1 MYSKSGTKTST
12 TGCLRSIER
21 LQEALEQADA
31 VVIGAGAGL
40 SASAGFTYTGERF
53 EKYFGDF
60 IARYGFADMYSGGFH
75 PFATPEEHWAYWSRY
90 IYINRYMDA
99 PKPVYNAL
107 LQLVR
112 DKDYFVLTTN
122 VDHCFQ
128 KAGFE
133 KRRLFY
139 TQGDYGLW
147 QCSRPCHDKTY
158 DNERAVRQMVRDQC
172 DMRIPS
178 ELIPHCPV
186 CGAPM
191 AMGLRTDMTFVEDE
205 GWHEAARGYEDFLKR
220 HQGLRVLFLEL
231 GVGGNTPVI
240 IKYPF
245 WKMTYR
251 NPKAVYACVNLS
263 RAYCPPEI
271 RRQTICIEGDIGEI
285 LNSVCRARVCR
296 TAGA

>member
-12 TGCLRSIER
+12 EGCSRRIER
-21 LQEALEQADA
+21 LQKALEQADA

-40 SASAGFTYTGERF
+40 STSAGFAYTGERF

-60 IARYGFADMYSGGFH
+60 IAKYGFGDMYSGGFH
-75 PFATPEEHWAYWSRY
+75 SFATLEEHWAYWSRY

-133 KRRLFY
+133 KQRLFY

-147 QCSRPCHDKTY
+147 QCSLP
-158 DNERAVRQMVRDQC
+158 
-172 DMRIPS
+172 
-178 ELIPHCPV
+178 
-186 CGAPM
+186 
-191 AMGLRTDMTFVEDE
+191 
-205 GWHEAARGYEDFLKR
+205 
-220 HQGLRVLFLEL
+220 
-231 GVGGNTPVI
+231 
-240 IKYPF
+240 
-245 WKMTYR
+245 
-251 NPKAVYACVNLS
+251 
-263 RAYCPPEI
+263 
-271 RRQTICIEGDIGEI
+271 
-285 LNSVCRARVCR
+285 
-296 TAGA
+296 